1 MYTPIGDKFV
11 FLDSI
16 IVAIISILI
25 VFTVLIVII
34 SVASIFSK
42 ILINLDK
49 KNNIKP
55 RKENK
60 LLDEDEDAVAAVLV
74 ASIDYYNETKK
85 HAKLVKIT
93 KEEE

>member
-1 MYTPIGDKFV
+1 MYTPIGDKFEFV
-11 FLDSI
+11 DSL

-25 VFTVLIVII
+25 VFAVLVVII
-34 SVASIFSK
+34 SIASVFSK
-42 ILINLDK
+42 VLINLDNR
-49 KNNIKP
+49 NNIKP

-93 KEEE
+93 KEGE